1 MGFHVK
7 TPKRSSGA
15 REFVREHPE
24 EARVAVCTGLTLSR
38 PSCRW
43 LRAHRAADGRRS
55 DEESCCR
62 RAFGKTIQAGHTDL
76 DGLVYASRLTGE
88 DVYAVYGRTP
98 TSSRIFKCGVRQ
110 ARRACFDPATSKC
123 ESSALIAPCEPRY
136 SSQPAATLSLDTR
149 AVDHDVVRSKC
160 DERLHAGASRQVSSR
175 SSRTVHA
182 ARETVKM
189 LSLGFFA
196 GSLSRQPAGTHT
208 CSPLSQGVR
217 EPQAVQKAHSKRVP
231 GIRYPVIFSGPASQR
246 NPPRRARTTV

>member
-62 RAFGKTIQAGHTDL
+62 RAFGKTIQAGHTDV

-88 DVYAVYGRTP
+88 DVYAVMVELR
-98 TSSRIFKCGVRQ
+98 
-110 ARRACFDPATSKC
+110 RRAGSSNAEFVRRGGRASDPATSKC

-136 SSQPAATLSLDTR
+136 SSQLAATCHWTLGLWVTMWFAANATSDSMLGLPAKSRVARLGRSTLR
-149 AVDHDVVRSKC
+149 AK
-160 DERLHAGASRQVSSR
+160 
-175 SSRTVHA
+175 
-182 ARETVKM
+182 
-189 LSLGFFA
+189 
-196 GSLSRQPAGTHT
+196 P
-208 CSPLSQGVR
+208 
-217 EPQAVQKAHSKRVP
+217 
-231 GIRYPVIFSGPASQR
+231 
-246 NPPRRARTTV
+246 